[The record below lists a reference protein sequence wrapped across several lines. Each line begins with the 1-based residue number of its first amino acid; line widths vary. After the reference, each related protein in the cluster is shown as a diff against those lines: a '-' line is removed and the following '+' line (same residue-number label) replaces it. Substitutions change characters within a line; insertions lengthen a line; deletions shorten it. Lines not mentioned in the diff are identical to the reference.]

1 MPRNS
6 VLIFIGTL
14 AFAPVH
20 AENGHDGWLRYRPL
34 NDPVARQL
42 YDRLPA
48 VVVAAG
54 NSEVLNTARD
64 ELIRGVQ
71 GMLGRTLRIGSSVP
85 SEPAI
90 VIGTAAELK
99 QLAPEAELPTSL
111 AEEGYA
117 IKAVGLRGQRALVI
131 AGGDDRG
138 ALYGVF
144 AVLRRMALH
153 EAIDNINETEQPG
166 EPIRWTNE
174 WDNLDGTIER
184 GYAGRSIFFEDGH
197 VRARSRSRAR
207 LCASAGIGR
216 HQRLRCQ
223 QRQREPSHHERRDA
237 PAACQ
242 NRGGVSSVGHPHGHR
257 RADSAVR
264 KPSGGMD
271 TFDPLDPRV
280 ANWWQQK
287 ADAIYRQIPDLAGL
301 LVKADSEGQAGPS
314 AYGRTQADAANVIA
328 RALKPHGGILVYR
341 AFVYN
346 HHMDWRDLKN
356 DRARAAWDIFH
367 PLDGKFDDNVVLQI
381 KFGPIDFQVREPVSP
396 LFGAMKH
403 TSEALE
409 LEVTQEY
416 TGQQRHLCYLAPMWK
431 QVLDFDTYADGP
443 GWAVKSVI
451 AGRAFK
457 RPLGGMVAVTN
468 VGLDENWL
476 GFDLA
481 MANLYAFGR
490 LAWNPSADVRAITS
504 EWTRLTFGDDARVVN
519 TIVNMQLASWP
530 AYESYTGPLGIGTLT
545 DILRGHYGPNPDSAE
560 RNGWGQWMRASAQ
573 GVGMDRTAA
582 SGTGYTTQYAPAVG
596 REFESLEK
604 CPDNLL
610 LFFHHVPWT
619 WVLHS
624 GRTVIQSFYDSHY
637 DGAAEAQQFARW
649 WRALGG
655 LVDEE
660 RFARVLDRLEYQAGH
675 AIVWRDFVDNWA
687 ARVSGIPDARGRVG
701 HEPRR
706 VEAEAMQLRGYSVL
720 DIQPAEAASGGK
732 AVACAG
738 EAACTATL
746 RFDGEGGWYDIAVQY
761 FDQANGISRYR
772 LFVGDQPVAA
782 WSADRQL
789 PATEPNAD
797 SSTRYTARGV
807 ALRRGDTIRIEGTPD
822 GAERAPVDYVEIR
835 PAGAAQ

>member
-6 VLIFIGTL
+6 VLIL
-14 AFAPVH
+14 AAALTAASVH
-20 AENGHDGWLRYRPL
+20 AENGHDAWLRYRPID
-34 NDPVARQL
+34 DPVARRM
-42 YDRLPA
+42 YDSLPA
-48 VVVAAG
+48 VVVTLG
-54 NSEVLNTARD
+54 NSEVLSTARD

-71 GMLGRTLRIGSSVP
+71 GMLGRTLRIETSLP

-90 VIGTAAELK
+90 VIGTAAMVK
-99 QLAPEAELPTSL
+99 QAAPDAELPASL
-111 AEEGYA
+111 AEECYA
-117 IKAVGLRGQRALVI
+117 IKATGLRGHRTLAI

-144 AVLRRMALH
+144 AVLRRIALQEPLDH
-153 EAIDNINETEQPG
+153 IDVTEQPG

-197 VRARSRSRAR
+197 VRADLGRVRDYAR
-207 LCASAGIGR
+207 LLASIGINGCAINNVNANPLILSDGMLPQLARIATALRPWGIR
-216 HQRLRCQ
+216 M
-223 QRQREPSHHERRDA
+223 A
-237 PAACQ
+237 I
-242 NRGGVSSVGHPHGHR
+242 
-257 RADSAVR
+257 AVPFGSP
-264 KPSGGMD
+264 KTAGGMD

-280 ANWWQQK
+280 ANWWRQM
-287 ADAIYRQIPDLAGL
+287 ADATYRQIPDLAGL

-356 DRARAAWDIFH
+356 DRARAAQDIFH
-367 PLDGKFDDNVVLQI
+367 PLDGKFDDNVALQI
-381 KFGPIDFQVREPVSP
+381 KYGPIDFQVREPVSP

-409 LEVTQEY
+409 LQVTQEY

-443 GWAVKSVI
+443 GWPVKKVVS
-451 AGRAFK
+451 GRGSH

-490 LAWNPSADVRAITS
+490 LAWNPSADVREITS
-504 EWTRLTFGDDARVVN
+504 DWARLTFGDDARVVN

-545 DILRGHYGPNPDSAE
+545 DILHGHYGPNPDSAE
-560 RNGWGQWMRASAQ
+560 RNGWGQWLRASAQ
-573 GVGMDRTAA
+573 GIGMDRTVAT
-582 SGTGYTTQYAPAVG
+582 GTGYTAQYAPPVG
-596 REFESLEK
+596 REFESLER

-619 WVLHS
+619 YRLHS
-624 GRTVIQSFYDSHY
+624 GKTVIQSFYDSHY
-637 DGAAEAQQFARW
+637 DGAATVQQFPRE
-649 WRALGG
+649 WRELRG
-655 LVDEE
+655 LVDDE
-660 RFARVLDRLEYQAGH
+660 RFTAVLDRLEYQAGH
-675 AIVWRDFVDNWA
+675 AIVWRDFVNSWA
-687 ARVSGIPDARGRVG
+687 ARVSEIPDGRGRVG
-701 HEPRR
+701 HQPGR
-706 VEAEAMQLRGYSVL
+706 VEAEAMQLQGYSVI
-720 DIQPAEAASGGK
+720 DVQPAEAASGGK
-732 AVACAG
+732 AVTCAG
-738 EAACTATL
+738 EAPCTTSF
-746 RFDGEGGWYDIAVQY
+746 RFDGEPGWYDVAVQY
-761 FDQANGISRYR
+761 FDQANGVSHYR
-772 LFVGDQPVAA
+772 LLVGDQPVAEWA
-782 WSADRQL
+782 ADRQL

-797 SSTRYTARGV
+797 SSTRYTVRAV
-807 ALRRGDTIRIEGTPD
+807 ALRPGDLIRIEGTPE
-822 GAERAPVDYVEIR
+822 GGERAPLDYVEIR
-835 PAGAAQ
+835 SWEAAR